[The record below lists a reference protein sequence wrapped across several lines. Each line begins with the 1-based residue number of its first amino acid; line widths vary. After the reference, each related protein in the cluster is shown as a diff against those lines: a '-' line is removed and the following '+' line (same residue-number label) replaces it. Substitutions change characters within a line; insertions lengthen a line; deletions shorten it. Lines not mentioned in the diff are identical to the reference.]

1 MRLARSTMRRSLVLL
16 AALVVCGT
24 FAMAA
29 YGAFFDNTNAKS
41 NGNSLAAGT
50 VVITDSHTGS
60 TALVSLT
67 NAIPTLSSDT
77 STGCINVSYSG
88 SLSSNVHIWATV
100 DNSGGLAGY
109 LNVTVTR
116 GTFSPSAP
124 SYPSCTNF
132 VADSTNYIG
141 QGGGVLYN
149 GTLSAMGTNYAT
161 GTVDLS
167 AVGTPAT
174 WSNGNSH
181 VYKVVV
187 VLQDNLAARS
197 KSASATFTWEAQNT

>member
-1 MRLARSTMRRSLVLL
+1 MLRRRLGRRALVLV
-16 AALVVCGT
+16 AALVVGGT
-24 FAMAA
+24 FAVAGFA
-29 YGAFFDNTNAKS
+29 AFFDSSNAKS
-41 NGNSLAAGT
+41 NGNALAAGT

-77 STGCINVSYSG
+77 TTGCINESYSG

-100 DNSGGLAGY
+100 NNAGGLATY
-109 LNVTVTR
+109 LKVTITR

-141 QGGGVLYN
+141 QGNGVLYN
-149 GTLSAMGTNYAT
+149 GTLLAMGTNYAT
-161 GTVDLS
+161 GAVDLS

-197 KSASATFTWEAQNT
+197 KSASATLTWEAQNT

>member
-1 MRLARSTMRRSLVLL
+1 MSRLRLGRRALVLS
-16 AALVVCGT
+16 AALLVCGIS
-24 FAMAA
+24 AVAA
-29 YGAFFDNTNAKS
+29 YGAFFDNSNAKS
-41 NGNSLAAGT
+41 SSNALAAGT
-50 VVITDSHTGS
+50 VVLTDSHTGS
-60 TALVSLT
+60 TALVGIA
-67 NAIPTLSSDT
+67 NGVPTLSSDT
-77 STGCINVSYSG
+77 GTGCINVSYTG
-88 SLSSNVHIWATV
+88 SLSSNVHLWATV
-100 DNSGGLAGY
+100 DNTGGLATY
-109 LNVTVTR
+109 LTVTITR

-124 SYPSCTNF
+124 AYPSCTNF

-141 QGGGVLYN
+141 SGAGVLYS
-149 GTLSAMGTNYAT
+149 GTLLAMGTNYST

-197 KSASATFTWEAQNT
+197 KSASATLTWEAQNT

>member
-1 MRLARSTMRRSLVLL
+1 MSRRRLGRRALVLA

-24 FAMAA
+24 SAVAA
-29 YGAFFDNTNAKS
+29 FGAFFDNTNAK
-41 NGNSLAAGT
+41 NTGNSLAAGT

-60 TALVSLT
+60 TALVGLT

-88 SLSSNVHIWATV
+88 SLSSNVHLFATV
-100 DNSGGLAGY
+100 DNTGGLAGY

-124 SYPSCTNF
+124 AYPSCTNF

-141 QGGGVLYN
+141 QGAGVLYS

-187 VLQDNLAARS
+187 QLQDNLAAQS